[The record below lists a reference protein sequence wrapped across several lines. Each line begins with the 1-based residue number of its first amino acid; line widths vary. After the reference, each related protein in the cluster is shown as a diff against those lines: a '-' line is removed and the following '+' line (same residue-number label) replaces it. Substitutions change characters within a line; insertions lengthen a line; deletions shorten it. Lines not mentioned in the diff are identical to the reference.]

1 MYKYYISY
9 YLTKEGEHMITEK
22 EWVKNIEAEYE
33 KYIKLCE
40 QLNKKPMTL
49 LQFILAKIDKRIH

>member
-1 MYKYYISY
+1 
-9 YLTKEGEHMITEK
+9 MITEK